1 MAHTVIGTAGHI
13 DHGKTL
19 LVKALTGMDTDQAPE
34 ERARG
39 ITIELGFAF
48 LEDQATIIDVPGHE
62 RFVKTMVAGVST
74 IDVAM
79 LVVAADDGVMPQS
92 REHLDVLRLLGVE
105 RGVVVINKAD
115 LVEAEWLDLVEE
127 EVREFVEGTF
137 LAQAEV
143 FRVSALRGEGID
155 PLRQRLLAMVEDTGV
170 KRTDAP
176 FRLPVDRAF
185 GVKGFGLVCT
195 GTVQA
200 GALAEGDRVEIAPEG
215 RLVRVRRLQQHG
227 ASVQEVRAGDRAAIN
242 LAGVEQGQ
250 IARGDALV
258 APGFFRPTQMLDV
271 QVRLLAS
278 SPLTMASR
286 TRVRLHLGTR
296 EIMARVVLPDAQP
309 LTPGAESFAQLR
321 LEAPVVAA
329 WGDRFVL
336 RRYSPALTIGGGRVL
351 NPHPAKHRRFEP
363 ALLAHLQALADAD
376 LPAVVECWLRC
387 ADDRLTSPQV
397 LAGELGLG
405 VARVVRS
412 LDALVAAGRAVR
424 VASEGK
430 THVLHRDVCEH
441 WGAKIE
447 AALAGFH
454 HAQPLKL
461 GLPREELRNLSAR
474 YVQPE
479 LFACVLRYLEE
490 AGRIALDGTV
500 VRATAHRICFTP
512 QQEALKAAVEARLNA
527 ANFADLP
534 TLAELAKTLDAA
546 LPQAVDVVQA
556 LQALEVVSA
565 LEGGLLIHCAALAR
579 ARKLLSD
586 VLERDSEITVAKFR
600 TLIGSNRKCAM
611 ALLGHFDA
619 EGLTTRRGDV
629 RVLVGCAKT
638 ASEAEK
644 AT

>member
-48 LEDQATIIDVPGHE
+48 LGDQATIIDVPGHE

-79 LVVAADDGVMPQS
+79 LVIAADDGVMPQS

-105 RGVVVINKAD
+105 RGVVVINRAD

-127 EVREFVEGTF
+127 EVREFVGGTF
-137 LAQAEV
+137 LAQAEI
-143 FRVSALRGEGID
+143 FRVSALSGAGID
-155 PLRQRLLAMVEDTGV
+155 PLRQRLLALAADTAV

-200 GALAEGDRVEIAPEG
+200 GALAEGDRVEVAPEG
-215 RLVRVRRLQQHG
+215 PLVRVRRLQQHG
-227 ASVQEVRAGDRAAIN
+227 VAVQAVRAGDRAAIN

-250 IARGDALV
+250 LMRGHSLV
-258 APGFFRPTQMLDV
+258 APGFFRPTQMLDAQV
-271 QVRLLAS
+271 QLLAS
-278 SPLTMASR
+278 SPMPMASR
-286 TRVRLHLGTR
+286 IRVRLHLGTR
-296 EIMARVVLPDAQP
+296 EIMARVVLPAAKP
-309 LTPGAESFAQLR
+309 LTPGQESFAQLR

-363 ALLAHLQALADAD
+363 ALLAHLQALTQDD
-376 LPAVVECWLRC
+376 LPAVVECWLRG
-387 ADDRLTSPQV
+387 ADHRLKSQQA

-405 VARVVRS
+405 VERLTRWT
-412 LDALVAAGRAVR
+412 DALVAAGRAVR
-424 VASEGK
+424 VASEGQ

-441 WGAKIE
+441 WGTQIE
-447 AALAGFH
+447 AALARFH
-454 HAQPLKL
+454 RAQPLKL

-479 LFACVLRYLEE
+479 LFDCVLRYLAE
-490 AGRIALDGTV
+490 AGRVALDGAV
-500 VRATAHRICFTP
+500 VRAASHQICFTP
-512 QQEALKAAVEARLNA
+512 EQEVLKAAMEARLNT
-527 ANFADLP
+527 ANFAALP
-534 TLAELAKTLDAA
+534 TLAELAQALDASRA
-546 LPQAVDVVQA
+546 EVADMLQA
-556 LQALEVVSA
+556 LQALGEVVS
-565 LEGGLLIHCAALAR
+565 LEGGLLIHCEALAR
-579 ARKLLSD
+579 ARTLLSD
-586 VLERDSEITVAKFR
+586 TLERDGEIAVAEFR
-600 TLIGSNRKCAM
+600 TLIGSNRKCAL
-611 ALLGHFDA
+611 ALLGYFDA
-619 EGLTTRRGDV
+619 EGLTVRRCDV
-629 RVLVGCAKT
+629 RVLVR
-638 ASEAEK
+638 
-644 AT
+644 

>member
-13 DHGKTL
+13 DHGKTR

-48 LEDQATIIDVPGHE
+48 LGDQATIIDVPGHE

-79 LVVAADDGVMPQS
+79 LVIAADDGVMPQS

-127 EVREFVEGTF
+127 EVREFVGGTF
-137 LAQAEV
+137 LASAEI
-143 FRVSALRGEGID
+143 FRVSALSGAGID
-155 PLRQRLLAMVEDTGV
+155 RLRQRLLALAEDTAV

-200 GALAEGDRVEIAPEG
+200 GALAEGDRVEVSPEG
-215 RLVRVRRLQQHG
+215 PLARVRRLQQHG
-227 ASVQEVRAGDRAAIN
+227 AAVQAVRAGDRAAIN

-250 IARGDALV
+250 LTRGHSLV
-258 APGFFRPTQMLDV
+258 APGFFRPTQMLDAQV
-271 QVRLLAS
+271 QLLAS
-278 SPLTMASR
+278 SPMPMASR

-296 EIMARVVLPDAQP
+296 EIMARVVLPAARP
-309 LTPGAESFAQLR
+309 LTPGQEGFAQLR

-363 ALLAHLQALADAD
+363 ALLAHLQALTRDD

-387 ADDRLTSPQV
+387 ADHRLKSEQA

-405 VARVVRS
+405 VERLARWT
-412 LDALVAAGRAVR
+412 DALVAAGRAVR
-424 VASEGK
+424 VASEGQ
-430 THVLHRDVCEH
+430 THVLHLDVCEH
-441 WGAKIE
+441 WGAQIE
-447 AALAGFH
+447 AALARFH
-454 HAQPLKL
+454 RAQPLKL

-479 LFACVLRYLEE
+479 LFDCVLRYLAE
-490 AGRIALDGTV
+490 AGRVVLDGAV
-500 VRATAHRICFTP
+500 VRAASHRICFTP
-512 QQEALKAAVEARLNA
+512 QQEVLKAAVEARLNT

-534 TLAELAKTLDAA
+534 TLAELAQTLNASRA
-546 LPQAVDVVQA
+546 EVAEMLQA
-556 LQALEVVSA
+556 LQVLGEVVS
-565 LEGGLLIHCAALAR
+565 LEGGLLIHCEALAR
-579 ARKLLSD
+579 ARTLLSD
-586 VLERDSEITVAKFR
+586 VLKRDGVIAVAEFR

-611 ALLGHFDA
+611 ALLGYFDA
-619 EGLTTRRGDV
+619 EGLTVRRGDV
-629 RVLVGCAKT
+629 RVLVG
-638 ASEAEK
+638 
-644 AT
+644 

>member
-13 DHGKTL
+13 DHGKTR

-48 LEDQATIIDVPGHE
+48 LGDQATIIDVPGHE

-79 LVVAADDGVMPQS
+79 LVIAADDGVMPQS

-127 EVREFVEGTF
+127 EVREFVGGTF
-137 LAQAEV
+137 LASAEI
-143 FRVSALRGEGID
+143 FRVSALSGAGID
-155 PLRQRLLAMVEDTGV
+155 RLRQRLLALAEDTAA

-200 GALAEGDRVEIAPEG
+200 GALAEGDRVEVAPEG
-215 RLVRVRRLQQHG
+215 PLVRVRRLQQHG
-227 ASVQEVRAGDRAAIN
+227 AAVQAVRAGDRVAIN

-250 IARGDALV
+250 LTRGHSLV
-258 APGFFRPTQMLDV
+258 APGFFRPTQMLDAQV
-271 QVRLLAS
+271 QLLAS
-278 SPLTMASR
+278 SPMPMASR

-296 EIMARVVLPDAQP
+296 EIMARVVLPAARP
-309 LTPGAESFAQLR
+309 LTPGQESFAQLR

-363 ALLAHLQALADAD
+363 ALLAHLQALTQDD

-387 ADDRLTSPQV
+387 ADHRLKSEQV

-405 VARVVRS
+405 VERLARWT
-412 LDALVAAGRAVR
+412 DALVAAGRAVR
-424 VASEGK
+424 VASEGQ
-430 THVLHRDVCEH
+430 THVLHLDVCEH
-441 WGAKIE
+441 WGAHIE
-447 AALAGFH
+447 AALARFH
-454 HAQPLKL
+454 RAQPLKL

-479 LFACVLRYLEE
+479 LFDCVLRYLAE
-490 AGRIALDGTV
+490 AGRVALDGAV
-500 VRATAHRICFTP
+500 VRAASHRICFTP
-512 QQEALKAAVEARLNA
+512 QQEVLKAAVEARLNT

-534 TLAELAKTLDAA
+534 TLAELAQALDAPRA
-546 LPQAVDVVQA
+546 EVADMLQA
-556 LQALEVVSA
+556 LQVLGEVVS
-565 LEGGLLIHCAALAR
+565 LEGGLLIHCEALAR
-579 ARKLLSD
+579 ARTLLSD
-586 VLERDSEITVAKFR
+586 VLKRDGVIAVAEFR

-611 ALLGHFDA
+611 ALLGYFDA
-619 EGLTTRRGDV
+619 EGLTVRRGDV
-629 RVLVGCAKT
+629 RVLVG
-638 ASEAEK
+638 
-644 AT
+644 

>member
-48 LEDQATIIDVPGHE
+48 LGDQATIIDVPGHE

-79 LVVAADDGVMPQS
+79 LVIAADDGVMPQS

-127 EVREFVEGTF
+127 EVREFVGGTF
-137 LAQAEV
+137 LAPAEI
-143 FRVSALRGEGID
+143 FRVSALSGAGID
-155 PLRQRLLAMVEDTGV
+155 PLRQRLLALAADTAA

-200 GALAEGDRVEIAPEG
+200 GALAEGDRVEVAPEG
-215 RLVRVRRLQQHG
+215 PLARVRRLQQHG
-227 ASVQEVRAGDRAAIN
+227 VAVQAVRAGDRAAIN

-250 IARGDALV
+250 LMRGHSLV
-258 APGFFRPTQMLDV
+258 APGFFRPTQMLDAQV
-271 QVRLLAS
+271 QLLAS
-278 SPLTMASR
+278 SPMPMASR

-296 EIMARVVLPDAQP
+296 EIMARVVLPAAKP
-309 LTPGAESFAQLR
+309 LTPGQESFAQLR
-321 LEAPVVAA
+321 LEVPVVAA
-329 WGDRFVL
+329 RGDRFVL

-363 ALLAHLQALADAD
+363 SLLAHLQALTQDD
-376 LPAVVECWLRC
+376 LPAVVECWLRG
-387 ADDRLTSPQV
+387 ADHRLKSQQA

-405 VARVVRS
+405 VERLTRWT
-412 LDALVAAGRAVR
+412 DALVAAGRAVR
-424 VASEGK
+424 VASEGQ

-441 WGAKIE
+441 WGAQIE
-447 AALAGFH
+447 AALARFH
-454 HAQPLKL
+454 RAQPLKL

-479 LFACVLRYLEE
+479 LFDCVLRYLAE
-490 AGRIALDGTV
+490 AGRVALDGAV
-500 VRATAHRICFTP
+500 VRAASHQICFTP
-512 QQEALKAAVEARLNA
+512 QQEVLKAAVEARINT

-534 TLAELAKTLDAA
+534 TLAELAQAFDASRA
-546 LPQAVDVVQA
+546 EVADMLQA
-556 LQALEVVSA
+556 LQALGEVVS
-565 LEGGLLIHCAALAR
+565 LEGGLLIHCEALAR
-579 ARKLLSD
+579 ARTLLSD
-586 VLERDSEITVAKFR
+586 TLNRDGEIAVAEFR
-600 TLIGSNRKCAM
+600 TLIGSNRKCAL
-611 ALLGHFDA
+611 ALLGYFDA
-619 EGLTTRRGDV
+619 EGLTVRRGDV
-629 RVLVGCAKT
+629 RVLVG
-638 ASEAEK
+638 
-644 AT
+644 

>member
-13 DHGKTL
+13 DHGKTR

-48 LEDQATIIDVPGHE
+48 LGDQATIIDVPGHE

-79 LVVAADDGVMPQS
+79 LVIAADDGVMPQS

-127 EVREFVEGTF
+127 EVREFVGGTF
-137 LAQAEV
+137 LASAEI
-143 FRVSALRGEGID
+143 FRVSALSGAGID
-155 PLRQRLLAMVEDTGV
+155 RLRQRLLALAEDTAA

-200 GALAEGDRVEIAPEG
+200 GALAEGDRVEVAPEG
-215 RLVRVRRLQQHG
+215 PLVRVRRLQQHG
-227 ASVQEVRAGDRAAIN
+227 AAVQAVRAGDRVAIN
-242 LAGVEQGQ
+242 LAGVEQSQ
-250 IARGDALV
+250 LTRGHSLV
-258 APGFFRPTQMLDV
+258 APGFFRPTQMLDAQV
-271 QVRLLAS
+271 QLLAS
-278 SPLTMASR
+278 SPMPMASR

-296 EIMARVVLPDAQP
+296 EIMARVVLPAARP
-309 LTPGAESFAQLR
+309 LTPGQESFAQLR

-363 ALLAHLQALADAD
+363 ALLAHLQALTRDD

-387 ADDRLTSPQV
+387 ADHRLKSEQA

-405 VARVVRS
+405 VERLARWT
-412 LDALVAAGRAVR
+412 DALVAAGRAVR
-424 VASEGK
+424 VASEGQ
-430 THVLHRDVCEH
+430 THVLHLDVCEH
-441 WGAKIE
+441 WGAQIE
-447 AALAGFH
+447 AALARFH
-454 HAQPLKL
+454 RAQPLKL

-479 LFACVLRYLEE
+479 LFDCVLRYLAE
-490 AGRIALDGTV
+490 AGRVALDGAV
-500 VRATAHRICFTP
+500 VRAASHRICFTP
-512 QQEALKAAVEARLNA
+512 QQEVLKAAVEARLNT

-534 TLAELAKTLDAA
+534 TLAELAQALDASRA
-546 LPQAVDVVQA
+546 EVADMLQA
-556 LQALEVVSA
+556 LQALEEVVS
-565 LEGGLLIHCAALAR
+565 LEGGLLIHCEALAR
-579 ARKLLSD
+579 ARTLLSD
-586 VLERDSEITVAKFR
+586 VLKRDGVIAVAEFR

-611 ALLGHFDA
+611 ALLGYFDA
-619 EGLTTRRGDV
+619 EGLTVRRGDV
-629 RVLVGCAKT
+629 RVLVG
-638 ASEAEK
+638 
-644 AT
+644 

>member
-48 LEDQATIIDVPGHE
+48 LGDQATIIDVPGHE

-79 LVVAADDGVMPQS
+79 LVIAADDGVMPQS

-105 RGVVVINKAD
+105 RGVVVINKVD

-127 EVREFVEGTF
+127 EVREFVGGTF
-137 LAQAEV
+137 LAQAEI
-143 FRVSALRGEGID
+143 FRVSALSGAGID
-155 PLRQRLLAMVEDTGV
+155 PLRQRLLALVADTAA

-200 GALAEGDRVEIAPEG
+200 GALAEGDRVEVAPAG
-215 RLVRVRRLQQHG
+215 PLARVRRLQQHG
-227 ASVQEVRAGDRAAIN
+227 VAVQAVRAGDRAAIN

-250 IARGDALV
+250 LVRGHSLV
-258 APGFFRPTQMLDV
+258 APGFFRPTQMLDAQV
-271 QVRLLAS
+271 QLLAS
-278 SPLTMASR
+278 SPMPMVSR

-296 EIMARVVLPDAQP
+296 EIMARVVLPAAKP
-309 LTPGAESFAQLR
+309 LTPGQESFAQLR
-321 LEAPVVAA
+321 LEVPVVAA

-351 NPHPAKHRRFEP
+351 DPHPAKHRRFEP
-363 ALLAHLQALADAD
+363 ALLAHLQALTQDD
-376 LPAVVECWLRC
+376 LPAVVECWLRG
-387 ADDRLTSPQV
+387 ADHQLKSQQA

-405 VARVVRS
+405 VERLRRWT
-412 LDALVAAGRAVR
+412 DALVAAGRAVR
-424 VASEGK
+424 VASEGQ

-441 WGAKIE
+441 WGAQIE
-447 AALAGFH
+447 AALARFH
-454 HAQPLKL
+454 RDQPLKL

-479 LFACVLRYLEE
+479 LFDCVLRYLAE
-490 AGRIALDGTV
+490 AGRVALDGAV
-500 VRATAHRICFTP
+500 VRAASHRICFTP
-512 QQEALKAAVEARLNA
+512 QQEVLKAAVEARLNT

-534 TLAELAKTLDAA
+534 TLAELAQALDASRA
-546 LPQAVDVVQA
+546 EVADMLQA
-556 LQALEVVSA
+556 LQTLGQVVA
-565 LEGGLLIHCAALAR
+565 LEGGLLIHCEALAR
-579 ARKLLSD
+579 ARALLSD
-586 VLERDSEITVAKFR
+586 TLERDGEIAVAEFR
-600 TLIGSNRKCAM
+600 TLIGSNRKCAL
-611 ALLGHFDA
+611 ALLGYFDA
-619 EGLTTRRGDV
+619 EGLTVRRGDV
-629 RVLVGCAKT
+629 RVLVG
-638 ASEAEK
+638 
-644 AT
+644 

>member
-48 LEDQATIIDVPGHE
+48 LGDRATIIDVPGHE

-79 LVVAADDGVMPQS
+79 LVIAADDGVMPQS

-105 RGVVVINKAD
+105 RGVVVINKVD
-115 LVEAEWLDLVEE
+115 LVEEEWLDLVEE
-127 EVREFVEGTF
+127 EVREFVRGTF
-137 LAQAEV
+137 LTPAEM
-143 FRVSALRGEGID
+143 FRVSALSGAGIE
-155 PLRQRLLAMVEDTGV
+155 PLRQRLLAMAEDTAA

-200 GALAEGDRVEIAPEG
+200 GALAEGDRVEVAPEG

-227 ASVQEVRAGDRAAIN
+227 AAVQAVRAGDRAAIN

-250 IARGDALV
+250 LVRGHSLV
-258 APGFFRPTQMLDV
+258 APGFFRPTQMLDAQV
-271 QVRLLAS
+271 QLLAA
-278 SPLTMASR
+278 SPVPMASR

-296 EIMARVVLPDAQP
+296 EIMARVVLPTAKP
-309 LTPGAESFAQLR
+309 LTPGQKSFAQLR

-363 ALLAHLQALADAD
+363 ALLAHLQVLTEGD
-376 LPAVVECWLRC
+376 LPEVVECWLRG
-387 ADDRLTSPQV
+387 ADDRLKSQQV

-405 VARVVRS
+405 VERLTRWT
-412 LDALVAAGRAVR
+412 DALVAAGRAVC
-424 VASEGK
+424 VTSEGQP
-430 THVLHRDVCEH
+430 HVLHRAVCEH
-441 WGAKIE
+441 WGAQIE
-447 AALAGFH
+447 AALARFH
-454 HAQPLKL
+454 RAQPLKL

-479 LFACVLRYLEE
+479 LFDCVLRYLEE
-490 AGRIALDGTV
+490 AGRVALDGAV
-500 VRATAHRICFTP
+500 VRAASHRIRFTP
-512 QQEALKAAVEARLNA
+512 EQAELKAALEARLNP
-527 ANFADLP
+527 ANFANLP
-534 TLAELAKTLDAA
+534 TLAELAQALDASRA
-546 LPQAVDVVQA
+546 EVADMLQA
-556 LQALEVVSA
+556 LQALGEVVA
-565 LEGGLLIHCAALAR
+565 LEGGLLIHCTALAR
-579 ARKLLSD
+579 ARTLLSD
-586 VLERDSEITVAKFR
+586 VLERDGEIAVAAFR

-611 ALLGHFDA
+611 ALLGYFDA
-619 EGLTTRRGDV
+619 EGLTVRRGDV
-629 RVLVGCAKT
+629 RVLVG
-638 ASEAEK
+638 
-644 AT
+644 

>member
-34 ERARG
+34 ERTRG

-48 LEDQATIIDVPGHE
+48 LGDQATIIDVPGHE

-79 LVVAADDGVMPQS
+79 LVIAADDGVMPQS

-127 EVREFVEGTF
+127 EVREFVGGTF
-137 LAQAEV
+137 LAPAEI
-143 FRVSALRGEGID
+143 FRVSALSGAGID
-155 PLRQRLLAMVEDTGV
+155 PLRQRLLALVADTAA

-200 GALAEGDRVEIAPEG
+200 GALAEGDRVEVAPAG
-215 RLVRVRRLQQHG
+215 PLVRVRRLQQHG
-227 ASVQEVRAGDRAAIN
+227 VAVQAVRAGDRAAIN

-250 IARGDALV
+250 LMRGHSLV
-258 APGFFRPTQMLDV
+258 APGFFRPTQMLDAQV
-271 QVRLLAS
+271 QLLAS
-278 SPLTMASR
+278 SPMPMASR

-296 EIMARVVLPDAQP
+296 EIMARVVLPAAKP
-309 LTPGAESFAQLR
+309 LTPGQESFAQLR

-363 ALLAHLQALADAD
+363 ALLAHLQALTQDD
-376 LPAVVECWLRC
+376 LPAVVECWLRG
-387 ADDRLTSPQV
+387 ADHRLKSQQA

-405 VARVVRS
+405 VERLTRWT
-412 LDALVAAGRAVR
+412 DALVAAGRAVR
-424 VASEGK
+424 VASEGQ

-441 WGAKIE
+441 WGTQIE
-447 AALAGFH
+447 AALARFH
-454 HAQPLKL
+454 RAQPLKL

-479 LFACVLRYLEE
+479 LFDCVLRYLAE
-490 AGRIALDGTV
+490 AGRVALDGAV
-500 VRATAHRICFTP
+500 VRAASHRICFTP
-512 QQEALKAAVEARLNA
+512 QQEVLKAAMEAWLNT
-527 ANFADLP
+527 ANFAALP
-534 TLAELAKTLDAA
+534 TLAELAQALDASRA
-546 LPQAVDVVQA
+546 EVADMLQA
-556 LQALEVVSA
+556 LQTLGQVVA
-565 LEGGLLIHCAALAR
+565 LEGGLLIHCEALAR
-579 ARKLLSD
+579 ARTLLSD
-586 VLERDSEITVAKFR
+586 TLERDGEIAVAEFR
-600 TLIGSNRKCAM
+600 TLIGSNRKCAL
-611 ALLGHFDA
+611 ALLGYFDA
-619 EGLTTRRGDV
+619 EGLTVRRGDV
-629 RVLVGCAKT
+629 RVLVR
-638 ASEAEK
+638 
-644 AT
+644 

>member
-13 DHGKTL
+13 DHGKTR

-48 LEDQATIIDVPGHE
+48 LGDRATIIDVPGHE

-79 LVVAADDGVMPQS
+79 LVIAADDGVMPQS

-105 RGVVVINKAD
+105 RGVVVINKVD
-115 LVEAEWLDLVEE
+115 LVEEEWLDLVEE
-127 EVREFVEGTF
+127 EVREFVRGTF
-137 LAQAEV
+137 LAPAEV
-143 FRVSALRGEGID
+143 FRVSALSGVGIE
-155 PLRQRLLAMVEDTGV
+155 PLRQRLLAMAEDTAA

-227 ASVQEVRAGDRAAIN
+227 AAVQAVRAGDRAAIN

-250 IARGDALV
+250 LTRGHSLV
-258 APGFFRPTQMLDV
+258 APGFFRPTQMLDAQV
-271 QVRLLAS
+271 QLLAA
-278 SPLTMASR
+278 SPMPMASR

-296 EIMARVVLPDAQP
+296 EIMARVVLPTAKP
-309 LTPGAESFAQLR
+309 LTPGQESFAQLR

-363 ALLAHLQALADAD
+363 ALLAHLQVLTEGD
-376 LPAVVECWLRC
+376 LPEVVECWLRG
-387 ADDRLTSPQV
+387 ADDRLKSQQV

-405 VARVVRS
+405 VERLTRWT
-412 LDALVAAGRAVR
+412 DALVAAGRAVR
-424 VASEGK
+424 VTSEGQP
-430 THVLHRDVCEH
+430 HVLHRAVCEH
-441 WGAKIE
+441 WGAQIE
-447 AALAGFH
+447 AALARFH
-454 HAQPLKL
+454 RAQPLKL

-479 LFACVLRYLEE
+479 LFDCVLRYLEE
-490 AGRIALDGTV
+490 AGRVALDGAV
-500 VRATAHRICFTP
+500 VRAAAHRICFTP
-512 QQEALKAAVEARLNA
+512 EQAELKAALEARLNP
-527 ANFADLP
+527 ANFANLP
-534 TLAELAKTLDAA
+534 TRAELAQA
-546 LPQAVDVVQA
+546 LNASRAEVADMLQA
-556 LQALEVVSA
+556 LQALGEVVA
-565 LEGGLLIHCAALAR
+565 LEGGLLIHCEALAR
-579 ARKLLSD
+579 ARTLLSD
-586 VLERDSEITVAKFR
+586 VLERDGEIAVAAFR

-611 ALLGHFDA
+611 ALLGYFDA
-619 EGLTTRRGDV
+619 EGLTVRREDV
-629 RVLVGCAKT
+629 RVLVG
-638 ASEAEK
+638 
-644 AT
+644 

>member
-48 LEDQATIIDVPGHE
+48 LGDRATIIDVPGHE

-79 LVVAADDGVMPQS
+79 LVIAADDGVMPQS
-92 REHLDVLRLLGVE
+92 REHLDVLWLLGVE
-105 RGVVVINKAD
+105 RGVVVINKVD
-115 LVEAEWLDLVEE
+115 LVEEEWLDLVEE
-127 EVREFVEGTF
+127 EVREFVRGTF
-137 LAQAEV
+137 LVPAEM
-143 FRVSALRGEGID
+143 FRVSALSGAGIE
-155 PLRQRLLAMVEDTGV
+155 PLRQRLLAMAEDTAA

-200 GALAEGDRVEIAPEG
+200 GTLAEGDRVEVAPEG
-215 RLVRVRRLQQHG
+215 RLARVRRLQQHG
-227 ASVQEVRAGDRAAIN
+227 AAVQAVRAGDRAAIN

-250 IARGDALV
+250 LARGHSLV
-258 APGFFRPTQMLDV
+258 APGFFRPTQMLDAEV
-271 QVRLLAS
+271 QLLAA
-278 SPLTMASR
+278 SPVPMASR

-296 EIMARVVLPDAQP
+296 EIMARVVLPTATP
-309 LTPGAESFAQLR
+309 LTPGQESFAQLR

-363 ALLAHLQALADAD
+363 ALLAHLQGLAEGD
-376 LPAVVECWLRC
+376 LPEVVECWLRG
-387 ADDRLTSPQV
+387 ADDRLKSQQV

-405 VARVVRS
+405 VERLTRWT
-412 LDALVAAGRAVR
+412 DALVAAGRAVR
-424 VASEGK
+424 VTSEGQP
-430 THVLHRDVCEH
+430 HILHRAVCEH
-441 WGAKIE
+441 WGAQVE
-447 AALAGFH
+447 AALARFH
-454 HAQPLKL
+454 RAQPLKL

-479 LFACVLRYLEE
+479 LFDCVLRYLEE
-490 AGRIALDGTV
+490 AGRVALDGAV
-500 VRATAHRICFTP
+500 VRAAAHRICFTP
-512 QQEALKAAVEARLNA
+512 QQAVLKAALEARLNP
-527 ANFADLP
+527 ANFANLP
-534 TLAELAKTLDAA
+534 TRAELAQA
-546 LPQAVDVVQA
+546 LNASRAEVADMLQA
-556 LQALEVVSA
+556 LQALGEVVA

-579 ARKLLSD
+579 ARTLLSD
-586 VLERDSEITVAKFR
+586 VLERDGEIAVAAFR

-611 ALLGHFDA
+611 ALLGYFDA
-619 EGLTTRRGDV
+619 EGLTVRRGDV
-629 RVLVGCAKT
+629 RVLVG
-638 ASEAEK
+638 
-644 AT
+644 

>member
-1 MAHTVIGTAGHI
+1 MAHTVVGTAGHI

-48 LEDQATIIDVPGHE
+48 LGDQATIIDVPGHE

-79 LVVAADDGVMPQS
+79 LVIAADDGVMPQS

-115 LVEAEWLDLVEE
+115 LVEEEWLDLVEE
-127 EVREFVEGTF
+127 EVREFVRGSF
-137 LAQAEV
+137 LAQAEI
-143 FRVSALRGEGID
+143 FRVSALSGAGID
-155 PLRQRLLAMVEDTGV
+155 PLRQRLLAMVEDTAA

-215 RLVRVRRLQQHG
+215 RSARVRRLQQHG
-227 ASVQEVRAGDRAAIN
+227 ATVQEVRAGDRAAIN

-250 IARGDALV
+250 IERGHSLV
-258 APGFFRPTQMLDV
+258 ASGFFRPTQMLDAQV
-271 QVRLLAS
+271 QLLAS
-278 SPLTMASR
+278 SPMTMASR

-296 EIMARVVLPDAQP
+296 EIMARVVLPGGEP
-309 LTPGAESFAQLR
+309 LTLGQESFAQLR
-321 LEAPVVAA
+321 LETPVVAT

-363 ALLAHLQALADAD
+363 VLLAHLQALASAD
-376 LPAVVECWLRC
+376 LPEVVECWLRY
-387 ADDRLTSPQV
+387 ADDRLKSQQV
-397 LAGELGLG
+397 LAGEMGIGVERLAGLM
-405 VARVVRS
+405 
-412 LDALVAAGRAVR
+412 DEIVAAGRAVR
-424 VASEGK
+424 VVSEGQP
-430 THVLHRDVCEH
+430 HVLHVDVCEN
-441 WGAKIE
+441 WGAQIE
-447 AALAGFH
+447 AALASFH
-454 HAQPLKL
+454 RDQPLKL

-474 YVQPE
+474 YIQPE
-479 LFACVLRYLEE
+479 LFDCVLRYLEE
-490 AGRIALDGTV
+490 AGRVALDGAV
-500 VRATAHRICFTP
+500 VKAAAHSICFTP
-512 QQEALKAAVEARLNA
+512 EQEVLKAAVEVRLNTED
-527 ANFADLP
+527 FAGLP
-534 TLAELAKTLDAA
+534 TMAELAQTLDVP
-546 LPQAVDVVQA
+546 LPQVTDVVQA
-556 LQALEVVSA
+556 LQALGTVVA
-565 LEGGLLIHCAALAR
+565 LEGGLLIHGEALAR
-579 ARKLLSD
+579 ARTLLSD
-586 VLERDSEITVAKFR
+586 ILKRDGEITVAEFR

-619 EGLTTRRGDV
+619 EGLTARRGDV
-629 RVLVGCAKT
+629 RVLVG
-638 ASEAEK
+638 
-644 AT
+644 